1 MAEIVKKEDK
11 LIKNFIAENQINEK
25 TEAALAKQ
33 EKKGVDT
40 GLQAIHP
47 ITKKLIP
54 IWIANFVLMEYGTG
68 AVMCVPG
75 HDQRDYDFAKKYSL
89 PILQVIETDADQNIN
104 DEAIE
109 EKGLL
114 INSDQYNGLN
124 FDEAFI
130 QIAKDLKNKN
140 NAEVQTNFRLRS
152 LQNFQ
157 SQNES

>member
-1 MAEIVKKEDK
+1 
-11 LIKNFIAENQINEK
+11 
-25 TEAALAKQ
+25 
-33 EKKGVDT
+33 
-40 GLQAIHP
+40 
-47 ITKKLIP
+47 
-54 IWIANFVLMEYGTG
+54 MEYGTG

-89 PILQVIETDADQNIN
+89 PILQVIETDADQKIN

-140 NAEVQTNFRLRS
+140 NAEVQTNFRLRDWGIS
-152 LQNFQ
+152 RQRYWGCCLLYT
-157 SQNES
+157 SDAADEG